1 MNDRPCFDVAVV
13 GLDAQHLRLIEIVFR
28 HIHHNRYRFRL
39 RGTHGDACADI
50 LIAGI
55 GDPAGLAALARARDA
70 RPARP
75 SIAVVRSGEAASQR
89 PALEVGQ
96 LVRQLLPILNRL
108 VEIERLVPRPGPAA
122 AALAQPTREPAATA
136 PGGAASMAATA
147 AAAVDGPAPAT
158 ARPARPRVLVVDDS
172 ATVRAELQAAFVR
185 MGIAIDTA
193 GSAGEALERMAGQP
207 VDLALLDIVLPDL
220 DGFRLARRIRSQQR
234 WRELPI
240 VVLSSRT
247 SALDIYRGAAAGCS
261 AYLGK
266 PVTFEDLQRTVAT
279 QLGRVLESDA
289 LPPQLRPVP
298 A

>member
-13 GLDAQHLRLIEIVFR
+13 GLDEQHLRLIEIVFR
-28 HIHHNRYRFRL
+28 HIRHNRFRFRL
-39 RGTHGDACADI
+39 ADAHVGAFDI
-50 LIAGI
+50 LIAGVS
-55 GDPAGLAALARARDA
+55 DPAGREALARARA
-70 RPARP
+70 TRPALP
-75 SIAVVRSGEAASQR
+75 SIAVTGPGEASPVR
-89 PALEVGQ
+89 HALEVGQ

-108 VEIERLVPRPGPAA
+108 VEIDRLDQIDRGAPRYGRAGPASITEPVAVAPPAIA
-122 AALAQPTREPAATA
+122 ATPAA
-136 PGGAASMAATA
+136 S
-147 AAAVDGPAPAT
+147 
-158 ARPARPRVLVVDDS
+158 RPARPRVLVVDDS

-193 GSAGEALERMAGQP
+193 ASAGEALERMAGQP
-207 VDLALLDIVLPDL
+207 VDLALLDVVLPDF
-220 DGFRLARRIRSQQR
+220 DGFRLARQIRSQER

-247 SALDIYRGAAAGCS
+247 SVLDVCRGAAAGCS

-266 PVTFEDLQRTVAT
+266 PVTFVDLQRTVAT
-279 QLGRVLESDA
+279 QLGRVLAADA